1 MNIELFDRP
10 IAYHRCFVTITGSV
24 TTAVLLSQAVYWNNR
39 ATLPDGWFWKTQ
51 DEWFDETGLSRW
63 EQEGARK
70 VLKKMG
76 ILNEKLE
83 GIPAKLYYQINVKK
97 LLELIQ
103 NTPANTPKT
112 GCNPSKSQ
120 HEEKPHTSM
129 RKTSILDEVKTTY
142 RNEEKPHTNTES
154 TTEITSEI
162 TSERKP
168 ARAKKTVE
176 IPEWI
181 NRAAWEE
188 FEQHRQD
195 IKKSLTDLAR
205 TKAMKKLEGFSYNDQ
220 QAIIDYSIEGSY
232 MGLFPDCLERQRNN
246 NNNGRKQ
253 KEEIDY
259 KDMTWAEGLDNYTI
273 GQFQ

>member
-1 MNIELFDRP
+1 MNIEIFDRP

-97 LLELIQ
+97 LLELVQI
-103 NTPANTPKT
+103 TPTNTPKT

-120 HEEKPHTSM
+120 YEEKPHTSM
-129 RKTSILDEVKTTY
+129 RKTSKLDEVKTTY
-142 RNEEKPHTNTES
+142 RYEEKPHTITES
-154 TTEITSEI
+154 TTKNTSEI

-176 IPEWI
+176 LPEWI

-195 IKKSLTDLAR
+195 IKKSLTDLA
-205 TKAMKKLEGFSYNDQ
+205 SYT
-220 QAIIDYSIEGSY
+220 
-232 MGLFPDCLERQRNN
+232 GLFPDCLERQQNFKQ
-246 NNNGRKQ
+246 NNNGSKQ
-253 KEEIDY
+253 KEEIDW
-259 KDMTWAEGLDNYTI
+259 KDMTWAEGLDSYEIN
-273 GQFQ
+273 QFQ